1 MLEINYIPSEKKFTV
16 VYSGDKPNSFHFNV
30 RDLNTNLGVFGWW
43 SEFSENSV
51 YIEWFAPSYVD
62 APYCSGFEVFGYER
76 ENQVVY
82 NKFQFKKLDT
92 TNYFSTPPHEQCFDS
107 WEALFY
113 ENEIP
118 ISITSDDVV
127 YDLGANYGVFSM
139 WALNSKA
146 KQIYAFEPTP
156 ENVFHLN
163 ETFKWDENVQIIDKA
178 ILDKNETILFNT
190 NYFSVGNSIYGSDG
204 TQIEVEAINLEDYIN
219 NNNLLLPTIIKC
231 DIEGAEFKF
240 IHSLSDKFFE
250 TVKYFIFEYH
260 LFYSDSLWDVVK
272 KFLDLGYSVKSTGP
286 EENGM
291 GTYLFFK
298 D

>member
-1 MLEINYIPSEKKFTV
+1 MLDINYIPSEKKFTI
-16 VYSGDKPNSFHFNV
+16 VYSGEKPNSFHFNV

-43 SEFSENSV
+43 ADFKGNGG
-51 YIEWFAPSYVD
+51 YIEWFAPPYVD
-62 APYCSGFEVFGYER
+62 APYCSGFEVFGYEG
-76 ENQVVY
+76 ENQVAY

-92 TNYFSTPPHEQCFDS
+92 TNYFSTPHREQCFDS

-118 ISITSDDVV
+118 ITFTSDDVV

-139 WALNSKA
+139 WALYSKV

-178 ILDKNETILFNT
+178 ILDKNETVSFNT
-190 NYFSVGNSIYGSDG
+190 NYFSVGNSIYGDG
-204 TQIEVEAINLEDYIN
+204 GTKIEVEAINLEDYIKT
-219 NNNLLLPTIIKC
+219 NNLLPPTIIKC

-240 IHSLSDKFFE
+240 IHSLSDEFFE
-250 TVKYFIFEYH
+250 TVKYIIFEYH
-260 LFYSDSLWDVVK
+260 LFHSDSLWDVVK
-272 KFLDLGYSVKSTGP
+272 KLLDLGYNVKSTGP
-286 EENGM
+286 EENSM